1 MQGIKLK
8 LVFLYYDYLQYR
20 CTKLGTT
27 LFNLD
32 KKIHSLEVKY
42 MGIEPTVVDWS
53 NLPEEIETNVD
64 YTPYMKEIDPS
75 ISNQIRDI
83 DPGAIKFIKNN

>member
-8 LVFLYYDYLQYR
+8 LVFLYYDYLQYKR
-20 CTKLGTT
+20 TKLGTK

-32 KKIHSLEVKY
+32 KKITRLEVKY

-53 NLPEEIETNVD
+53 NLPDITEVEIEK
-64 YTPYMKEIDPS
+64 YEK
-75 ISNQIRDI
+75 
-83 DPGAIKFIKNN
+83 

>member
-8 LVFLYYDYLQYR
+8 LVFLYYDYLQYKR
-20 CTKLGTT
+20 TKLGTK
-27 LFNLD
+27 LFKLD

-53 NLPEEIETNVD
+53 NLEEIKHEETEDTNSKVV
-64 YTPYMKEIDPS
+64 TEEIT
-75 ISNQIRDI
+75 
-83 DPGAIKFIKNN
+83 

>member
-8 LVFLYYDYLQYR
+8 LVFLYYDYLQYKR
-20 CTKLGTT
+20 TKLGTK
-27 LFNLD
+27 LFKLD

-53 NLPEEIETNVD
+53 NLPDVTEVELEN
-64 YTPYMKEIDPS
+64 YEK
-75 ISNQIRDI
+75 
-83 DPGAIKFIKNN
+83 

>member
-8 LVFLYYDYLQYR
+8 LVFLYYDYLQYKR
-20 CTKLGTT
+20 TKLGTK
-27 LFNLD
+27 LFKLD

-53 NLPEEIETNVD
+53 NLEEIKHEETEDTNSKVV
-64 YTPYMKEIDPS
+64 TEEIS
-75 ISNQIRDI
+75 
-83 DPGAIKFIKNN
+83 

>member
-8 LVFLYYDYLQYR
+8 LVFLYYDYLQYKR
-20 CTKLGTT
+20 TKLGTK
-27 LFNLD
+27 LFKLD

-53 NLPEEIETNVD
+53 NLEEIKHEETEDTNSKVV
-64 YTPYMKEIDPS
+64 TEENMKIY
-75 ISNQIRDI
+75 
-83 DPGAIKFIKNN
+83 K